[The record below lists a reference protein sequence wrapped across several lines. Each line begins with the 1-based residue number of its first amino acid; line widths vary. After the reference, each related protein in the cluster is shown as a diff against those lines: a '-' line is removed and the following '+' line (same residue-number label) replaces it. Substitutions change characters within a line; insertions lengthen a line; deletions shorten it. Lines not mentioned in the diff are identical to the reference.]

1 MHAICRLTLA
11 FALALALC
19 AVAYAADA
27 TDTTVPPPPPRITI
41 DAAKTG
47 EPLSKYVYGQFIE
60 HLGRC
65 IYGGI
70 WAEMLEDR
78 KFFYDIT
85 PKYEPYGAAPKEVP

>member
-1 MHAICRLTLA
+1 MNRLSAPLILA
-11 FALALALC
+11 CAMAATLC
-19 AVAYAADA
+19 AAARA
-27 TDTTVPPPPPRITI
+27 SEPPAPKISI

-78 KFFYDIT
+78 KFWYDIT
-85 PKYEPYGAAPKEVP
+85 PKYDPYGTVPKDIPFPVV